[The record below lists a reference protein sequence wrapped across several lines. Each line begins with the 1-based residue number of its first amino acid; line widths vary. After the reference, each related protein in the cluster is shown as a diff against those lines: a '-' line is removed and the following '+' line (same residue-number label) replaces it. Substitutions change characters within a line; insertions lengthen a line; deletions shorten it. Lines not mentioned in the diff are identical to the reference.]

1 MKIAIYGGGGG
12 VGSSTAFNLL
22 LGADSDSDSE
32 VILVDSRPAMVE
44 SHVLDLEQVL
54 ELGGSGVVRGGNAD
68 DLRSADVVVFTA
80 AAPLTVNTSRLD
92 YLAANAAIAGDLVEI
107 LGSDGSWPGVL
118 VVVTNPVDP
127 ICTWIQRSTGIDRTR
142 VLGYTLND
150 SLRLRTGVAKAL
162 RIAPGTVDA
171 WVLGEHGDACVPLFD
186 RVLVAGQ
193 PVELTDEQRARAE
206 EFFRTWYVRH
216 VALDSGRSSTWT
228 SGSGIARMVR
238 ALTARSDEV
247 WPASVVLDG
256 EYGVTGVALTVPVAL
271 GRREARVLEW
281 PLTDEQRQALRRSAE
296 VVWSATGQIDST
308 GVPQTRSRPT

>member
-1 MKIAIYGGGGG
+1 MRIAIYGGGGG
-12 VGSSTAFNLL
+12 VGSSAAFNLL
-22 LGADSDSDSE
+22 LGADSDSE
-32 VILVDSRPAMVE
+32 VIVVDSRPAMVE

-54 ELGGSGVVRGGNAD
+54 ELGGSGVVRGGNTD
-68 DLRSADVVVFTA
+68 DVWGADVVVFTA

-107 LGSDGSWPGVL
+107 LGADGSWPGAL
-118 VVVTNPVDP
+118 VVVTNPIDP

-186 RVLVAGQ
+186 RILVAGE
-193 PVELTDEQRARAE
+193 PVELTDEQRAQAE
-206 EFFRTWYVRH
+206 EFLRTWYVRH

-238 ALTARSDEV
+238 ALTAGSGET

-281 PLTDEQRQALRRSAE
+281 PLTDEQQQALRRSAE
-296 VVWSATGQIDST
+296 VVRSATGQLDSAV
-308 GVPQTRSRPT
+308 VPQTRSRPT

>member
-1 MKIAIYGGGGG
+1 MRIAIYGGGGG

-22 LGADSDSDSE
+22 LGADSDSE
-32 VILVDSRPAMVE
+32 VIVVDSRPAMVE

-54 ELGGSGVVRGGNAD
+54 ELGGSGVVRGGNTD
-68 DLRSADVVVFTA
+68 DVWGADVVVFTA

-92 YLAANAAIAGDLVEI
+92 YLAANAAIARDLVEI
-107 LGSDGSWPGVL
+107 LGSDGSWPGAL

-162 RIAPGTVDA
+162 RIAPGSVDA

-193 PVELTDEQRARAE
+193 PVELTDEQRAQAE

-238 ALTARSDEV
+238 ALATGSAEP

-296 VVWSATGQIDST
+296 VVRSATGQLDSAV
-308 GVPQTRSRPT
+308 VPQTRSSPT

>member
-1 MKIAIYGGGGG
+1 MRIAIYGGGGG

-22 LGADSDSDSE
+22 LGAESDSE
-32 VILVDSRPAMVE
+32 VIVVDSRPAMVE

-54 ELGGSGVVRGGNAD
+54 ELGGSGVVRGGNTD
-68 DLRSADVVVFTA
+68 DVWGADVVVFTA
-80 AAPLTVNTSRLD
+80 AAPLTMNTSRLD
-92 YLAANAAIAGDLVEI
+92 YLAANAAIARDLVEI
-107 LGSDGSWPGVL
+107 LGSDGSWPGAL

-186 RVLVAGQ
+186 RILVAGE
-193 PVELTDEQRARAE
+193 PVALTDEQRAQAE

-238 ALTARSDEV
+238 ALTAGSDEP

-271 GRREARVLEW
+271 GRRKARVLEW

-296 VVWSATGQIDST
+296 VVRSATGQLDSAV
-308 GVPQTRSRPT
+308 VPQTRSSPT

>member
-1 MKIAIYGGGGG
+1 MRIAIYGGGGG
-12 VGSSTAFNLL
+12 VGSSAAFNLL
-22 LGADSDSDSE
+22 LGADSDSE
-32 VILVDSRPAMVE
+32 VIVVDSRPAMVE

-54 ELGGSGVVRGGNAD
+54 ELGGSGVVRGGNTD
-68 DLRSADVVVFTA
+68 DVWGADVVVFTA

-107 LGSDGSWPGVL
+107 LGSDGSWPGAL

-186 RVLVAGQ
+186 RILVAGE
-193 PVELTDEQRARAE
+193 PVALTDEQRAQAE

-238 ALTARSDEV
+238 ALTAGSGET

-281 PLTDEQRQALRRSAE
+281 PLTDVQQEALRRSAE
-296 VVWSATGQIDST
+296 VVRSATAQIDSA
-308 GVPQTRSRPT
+308 VLPQTRSRPT

>member
-22 LGADSDSDSE
+22 LGADSDSE

-296 VVWSATGQIDST
+296 VVRSATGQIDST

>member
-1 MKIAIYGGGGG
+1 MRIAIYGGGGG

-22 LGADSDSDSE
+22 LGADSDSE
-32 VILVDSRPAMVE
+32 VIVVDSRPAMVE

-54 ELGGSGVVRGGNAD
+54 ELGGSGVVRGGNTD
-68 DLRSADVVVFTA
+68 DVWGADVVVFTA
-80 AAPLTVNTSRLD
+80 AAPLTMNTSRLD
-92 YLAANAAIAGDLVEI
+92 YLAANAAIARDLVEI
-107 LGSDGSWPGVL
+107 LGSDGSWPGAL

-186 RVLVAGQ
+186 RILVAGE
-193 PVELTDEQRARAE
+193 PVALTDEQRAQAE

-238 ALTARSDEV
+238 ALTAGSGET
-247 WPASVVLDG
+247 WPASIVLDG

-281 PLTDEQRQALRRSAE
+281 PLTDVQQEALRRSAE
-296 VVWSATGQIDST
+296 VVRSATAQIDSAV
-308 GVPQTRSRPT
+308 VPQTRSRPT

>member
-1 MKIAIYGGGGG
+1 MRIAIYGGGGG

-22 LGADSDSDSE
+22 LGADSDSE

-54 ELGGSGVVRGGNAD
+54 ELDGSGVVRGGNAD

-127 ICTWIQRSTGIDRTR
+127 ICTWIQRSSGIDRTR

-186 RVLVAGQ
+186 RILVAGE
-193 PVELTDEQRARAE
+193 PVALTDEQRAQAE

-228 SGSGIARMVR
+228 SGLGLSRMVA
-238 ALTARSDEV
+238 ALGGEGEL

-256 EYGVTGVALTVPVAL
+256 EYGIVGAAVTVPITL
-271 GRREARVLEW
+271 ARGGVRTIHVWDLSAED
-281 PLTDEQRQALRRSAE
+281 LDALRASSELVRAA
-296 VVWSATGQIDST
+296 VADVGGT
-308 GVPQTRSRPT
+308 SRCSG